1 MKSRRQAGWLPRLRR
16 VKESWL
22 LVIVVHAATI
32 KVKARIKKR
41 CATTFITITRH
52 ATPSL
57 DTARIS
63 LALPPKAQV
72 INRGWMVMA
81 KATSKE
87 QAQTRLCGECTPQ

>member
-16 VKESWL
+16 VKELWL
-22 LVIVVHAATI
+22 LVVVVVVVHAATI

-57 DTARIS
+57 DTTRIS

-72 INRGWMVMA
+72 INRGWMGD
-81 KATSKE
+81 
-87 QAQTRLCGECTPQ
+87 GESHQQGAGTDLALR